1 VPEVKLEYVPA
12 PWTKA
17 AFSPAL
23 AEVRE
28 LLDGDIWRDATVAF
42 HDKKQQAQA
51 KGKVGP
57 QGIQRFLND
66 LIDSTMVEAGW
77 EGEDGRFRKS
87 DTWVRITFRHQMSL
101 EGDILEALRANKKE
115 GAIQTAIIAAS
126 TDFLKL
132 ITPKDVHALCSFEKF
147 RAKCLDLNGCLDF
160 TLFIGRLD
168 SGETLSSEL
177 MAVVR
182 GPRPRGKTIP
192 VRKSAVDTTKPGTLF
207 GD

>member
-1 VPEVKLEYVPA
+1 MKLEYVRA

-17 AFSPAL
+17 AISPRL
-23 AEVRE
+23 EEVRQ
-28 LLDGDIWRDATVAF
+28 LLKGDIWRDAAVAF
-42 HDKKQQAQA
+42 HDRKKEAQA

-66 LIDSTMVEAGW
+66 LIDETMEGAGW
-77 EGEDGRFRKS
+77 EGRDGRFRKD

-115 GAIQTAIIAAS
+115 GAGQTAIIAAS

-168 SGETLSSEL
+168 SGEALSSEL

-192 VRKSAVDTTKPGTLF
+192 VGKSSVDTTKPGDLF
-207 GD
+207 GN